1 MKYILSV
8 LFAVLLSGISPTQ
21 LKHVDINLP
30 SEPPIQEAEPPVP
43 TKEELILQDMTVE
56 QKVGQLFIFGF
67 DGTTLNKEN
76 KLFLQEHNIGG
87 VLLLK
92 KNISN
97 ETQLKALIEDIQ
109 TLNEIPLFIS
119 IDQEGGSVAR
129 IRWSDS
135 VTKAQSYINKP
146 ANAYDDALRKGNF
159 LKALGINMNFAP
171 VVEYIT
177 DSNSFMYDRV
187 YRGSR
192 EEVIQKGILAIEGY
206 KETGIVAVPKHFPGH
221 SDTSP
226 DSHHSLPVVNIN
238 SNQWD
243 QYIEPFS
250 KVLQSTP
257 VDALMIAHV
266 QFPNIDSNPSTL
278 SEEIINEKLITDLEY
293 KGLVISDDMEMGALE
308 DIDTYP
314 EAAKRALEAGND
326 ILIYSKYMDRHP
338 NVQKEVYE
346 YIVKEVKNGNMD
358 IDEKVL
364 KILKVKL
371 EYNILDK

>member
-146 ANAYDDALRKGNF
+146 ANAYDDALRKRNF